1 MADKEGFYR
10 WYNFPGDWTWVAL
23 SWYPNSVTASFHF
36 HSAYALCR
44 VRAQVRAWTGQDGS
58 VVNVKVDLSF
68 LVKDNFPD
76 ASFIC
81 FDIGYCEASV
91 IGGHDLGKVA
101 FGYCCTW
108 VQWLKLFVQ
117 EYDKR
122 LWMSLTS
129 YLILYSLLPWVL
141 ALGRVHWARREAVP
155 CWPWLRNVHAAV
167 PEHNF
172 WIRSRFKKRCLP
184 AEVWNWSA
192 VLGIKV
198 VNPRLWHGSCPS
210 ISIPVGICFFLSWNH
225 HSQMK
230 LSAKHKIRIL
240 WSGWCQT

>member
-1 MADKEGFYR
+1 MNLTNKKTKTWQLCELAWKCWNRQLRTQIYDNHSGLTIRVTLDSIRSNCDVFSWPCGLSEAPAFLGTFPFKLADRQRECECMR
-10 WYNFPGDWTWVAL
+10 IWEH
-23 SWYPNSVTASFHF
+23 NSVRIWECKSI
-36 HSAYALCR
+36 
-44 VRAQVRAWTGQDGS
+44 
-58 VVNVKVDLSF
+58 K
-68 LVKDNFPD
+68 
-76 ASFIC
+76 
-81 FDIGYCEASV
+81 E
-91 IGGHDLGKVA
+91 
-101 FGYCCTW
+101 
-108 VQWLKLFVQ
+108 
-117 EYDKR
+117 

-210 ISIPVGICFFLSWNH
+210 IFIQIGICFFLSWNH
-225 HSQMK
+225 RSRMK
-230 LSAKHKIRIL
+230 LSAKHKMRLL